1 MKVTK
6 ELDIS
11 GQKLVFE
18 TGELAGHAS
27 GSVLVR
33 YGETVVLATAVS
45 QKAPEGTDFFPLTV
59 DYEERLYAGG
69 RISTSR
75 FIKREGRPSEESI
88 LTSRLID
95 RAIRPLFPKDYQASV
110 QIIVTVLSIDQEN
123 DPDIISLIGA
133 SAALAISDI
142 PWNGPLAGVRVASQ
156 NGGFILNPQEDIRQ
170 FSDLDLVLATTKDEV
185 VMIEAGAKQVP
196 EEKVVEALKFGL
208 KEAAK
213 IVGFINDFVK
223 EVGKPKQEY
232 KSTNADPKLE
242 KLVISFIQNNL
253 MKNFD
258 KDSQDEGWFDKALEQ
273 LAEEFIKE
281 DDESKV
287 KPTKKMLSTI
297 LEEEVAN
304 RLRTEILVN
313 KKRPDGRS
321 PDEIRPLNISV
332 GVLPRTHGSAIFQRG
347 ETQVLSIVTLGSP
360 SLGQLIEGMEGEQTK
375 RYMHHYNFPPF
386 SSGEVRRAGSPGR
399 REIGH
404 GALAEKALRAVVPPT
419 EQFPYTIR
427 VVSEV
432 LSSAG
437 STSMASTCGS
447 TLALMDAGVPLIEP
461 VAGISIGL
469 ITDKKDKKNYVT
481 ICDIAYQEDSQGDMD
496 FKVTGTKN
504 GITAIQMDI
513 KLDGVGVNVLKEA
526 FEKARKSRL
535 FILDKMLEVLPQH
548 RGGVSKH
555 APTVLQVKIAPSKI
569 GEVIGS
575 GGRVINNIIAT
586 TGCAVDIDDSGT
598 VTITGTDV
606 AAAQKAAE
614 WVEGIVKEAQVG
626 EIYEGTV
633 KRILPFGAMIEILPG
648 KEGLVHISKLA
659 PHRVERVEDVVKIG
673 QEVKVRVVEIDDQH
687 RVNLSMN
694 FGNDQEQVGQAQD
707 RGQRQGGGRQYDRNP
722 RGNWSRDRRD
732 RKGPR
737 R

>member
-437 STSMASTCGS
+437 STSLASTC
-447 TLALMDAGVPLIEP
+447 
-461 VAGISIGL
+461 
-469 ITDKKDKKNYVT
+469 
-481 ICDIAYQEDSQGDMD
+481 
-496 FKVTGTKN
+496 
-504 GITAIQMDI
+504 
-513 KLDGVGVNVLKEA
+513 
-526 FEKARKSRL
+526 
-535 FILDKMLEVLPQH
+535 
-548 RGGVSKH
+548 
-555 APTVLQVKIAPSKI
+555 
-569 GEVIGS
+569 
-575 GGRVINNIIAT
+575 
-586 TGCAVDIDDSGT
+586 
-598 VTITGTDV
+598 
-606 AAAQKAAE
+606 
-614 WVEGIVKEAQVG
+614 
-626 EIYEGTV
+626 
-633 KRILPFGAMIEILPG
+633 
-648 KEGLVHISKLA
+648 
-659 PHRVERVEDVVKIG
+659 
-673 QEVKVRVVEIDDQH
+673 
-687 RVNLSMN
+687 
-694 FGNDQEQVGQAQD
+694 
-707 RGQRQGGGRQYDRNP
+707 
-722 RGNWSRDRRD
+722 
-732 RKGPR
+732 
-737 R
+737 